1 VTLDPDAIRRQE
13 AASARFTVVWA
24 EAHRR
29 RPGNP
34 LGMEI
39 REFGGATAV
48 AAHKQPQLDF
58 LNTVV
63 GLRGE
68 DAGRVQAIAGFYRQS
83 GLAARIEVPPD
94 AHAADLMDA
103 LSRHGGTQIGF
114 WTRLAAP
121 ARPPGEP
128 SAPVR
133 LPGRNEREVFGR
145 VWAEGMEIPDGE
157 RDEAGAAAAGWAD
170 EPDVTCFLA
179 DADGVPAAAA
189 ALLVHGGV
197 GFLATAS
204 TLRGYRRHGFQAA
217 LIGARIAAAAGAGC
231 DLVSALAE
239 FGSGSQRNLERAGL
253 TVAYTPAVWRL

>member
-1 VTLDPDAIRRQE
+1 MTLEPDAIGRLE

-39 REFGGATAV
+39 GEFGGATAI
-48 AAHKQPQLDF
+48 AARNRPQLDF

-68 DAGRVQAIAGFYRQS
+68 DAGRVPAIAGFYRQW
-83 GLAARIEVPPD
+83 GLAARIELPPN
-94 AHAADLMDA
+94 AGAGELMDA
-103 LSRHGGTQIGF
+103 LRRHGGTQVGF
-114 WTRLAAP
+114 WARLAAP
-121 ARPPGEP
+121 ARPPAEP
-128 SAPVR
+128 PAPVR

-145 VWAEGMEIPDGE
+145 VWAEGMEIPVGD
-157 RDEAGAAAAGWAD
+157 RDEAGAAAADWAD
-170 EPDVTCFLA
+170 DPAVTCFLA
-179 DADGVPAAAA
+179 DAAGVPAAAA
-189 ALLVHGGV
+189 ALLVHDRV

-204 TLRGYRRHGFQAA
+204 TLPGYRRQGLQGA

-231 DLVSALAE
+231 DVVSALAE
-239 FGSGSQRNLERAGL
+239 FASGSQRNLERAGL
-253 TVAYTPAVWRL
+253 AVAYTPAVWRL